1 MKNLKKYMLLLWVLL
16 LAGCGAN
23 EPAEELSSNKT
34 EITSPAKTD
43 EANPVEPDSTSLTSA
58 PQQGETETITPGTAE
73 DKEQK
78 TVTLANLPAYSGQVY
93 TILNDNKPVFNS
105 MTTESYEFYSELD
118 ELGRC
123 GVTEACIG
131 RDIMPTEPRGEI
143 GHIKPTGWQTAKYDK
158 SVIKDMYLYN
168 RCHLIGFQLTGENDN
183 VRNLITGTRYMNMDG
198 MAPFENDTAAYIKET
213 GNHVM
218 YRVTPVFSGDN
229 LVADGV
235 QMEAMSVEDN
245 GAGICFNVFIYNVQ
259 PGITIDYATGNNAL
273 ATAVVTTAPKP
284 TERPNTPGLGEVKE
298 YVLNTS
304 TKKFHEPS
312 CNSAKKI
319 IDANRQDYT
328 GTREELLEKGYDAC
342 KQCNP

>member
-16 LAGCGAN
+16 FAGCAAT
-23 EPAEELSSNKT
+23 EPAEELSAGRT
-34 EITSPAKTD
+34 EVTSPAKNDTTKPAETD
-43 EANPVEPDSTSLTSA
+43 T
-58 PQQGETETITPGTAE
+58 PQAGTA
-73 DKEQK
+73 DPSG

-259 PGITIDYATGNNAL
+259 PGITIDYVTGNNAL

-284 TERPNTPGLGEVKE
+284 TTAPGQGVVKE

>member
-1 MKNLKKYMLLLWVLL
+1 MMKNLKKYILLLWVLVF
-16 LAGCGAN
+16 AGCAAA

-34 EITSPAKTD
+34 EVTSPAKEGD
-43 EANPVEPDSTSLTSA
+43 ARPAEEEIVSIAN
-58 PQQGETETITPGTAE
+58 I
-73 DKEQK
+73 
-78 TVTLANLPAYSGQVY
+78 PAYSGQVY
-93 TILNDNKPVFNS
+93 AVLNENKPVFQS
-105 MTTESYEFYSELD
+105 MTTQSYEFYSELD

-123 GVTEACIG
+123 GMTEACIG

-198 MAPFENDTAAYIKET
+198 MAPFENKTADYIKDT

-218 YRVTPVFSGDN
+218 YRVTPLFSGDN

-235 QMEAMSVEDN
+235 QMEAMSVEDQ

-273 ATAVVTTAPKP
+273 ATAMVTTPPKP
-284 TERPNTPGLGEVKE
+284 TATTKPTEAPGQSEVRE
-298 YVLNTS
+298 YVLNTN
-304 TKKFHEPS
+304 TKKFHIPS
-312 CNSAKKI
+312 CSSAKQI
-319 IDANRQDYT
+319 IDVNRQEYV
-328 GTREELLEKGYDAC
+328 GTREEIIGKGYDAC
-342 KQCNP
+342 KRCNP

>member
-1 MKNLKKYMLLLWVLL
+1 MKNLKQYLWLLWVLL
-16 LAGCGAN
+16 LAGCAAT
-23 EPAEELSSNKT
+23 EPAEELSRDKT
-34 EITSPAKTD
+34 EITSPAKED
-43 EANPVEPDSTSLTSA
+43 TSQPGAAET
-58 PQQGETETITPGTAE
+58 GEEV
-73 DKEQK
+73 
-78 TVTLANLPAYSGQVY
+78 VTLSNIPAYSGQVY

-284 TERPNTPGLGEVKE
+284 TTAPGQGVVKE
-298 YVLNTS
+298 YVLNTN

>member
-1 MKNLKKYMLLLWVLL
+1 MNKFKKYILLLWVLL
-16 LAGCGAN
+16 FAGCAAT

-34 EITSPAKTD
+34 EVTSPATTD
-43 EANPVEPDSTSLTSA
+43 TS
-58 PQQGETETITPGTAE
+58 QPGTSEAGE
-73 DKEQK
+73 EEV
-78 TVTLANLPAYSGQVY
+78 VTLANIPVYSGQVY
-93 TILNDNKPVFNS
+93 ATLNGNKPEFETMS
-105 MTTESYEFYSELD
+105 TQSYEFYSELD

-123 GVTEACIG
+123 GMTEACIG

-198 MAPFENDTAAYIKET
+198 MAPFENNTAAYIKET

-218 YRVTPVFSGDN
+218 YRVTPIFEGDN
-229 LVADGV
+229 LVAAGV

-259 PGITIDYATGNNAL
+259 PGIYIDYATGNNAL
-273 ATAVVTTAPKP
+273 ATAGLTATPKP
-284 TERPNTPGLGEVKE
+284 TTKPDVPGQSEVKE
-298 YVLNTS
+298 YVLNTN
-304 TKKFHEPS
+304 TKKFHIPS

-319 IDANRQDYT
+319 IDVNRQDYV
-328 GTREELLEKGYDAC
+328 GTRDELLDKGYDAC